1 MTEGHRPTKEYPP
14 LAVAFVWHMHQPDY
28 RDLATGEA
36 RLPWA
41 RLHGL
46 KDYYDMAA
54 VLEQYPAV
62 HQTFNLVPSLVAQ
75 LETAARGEFS
85 DPHLRLFERPAG
97 ALSPEE
103 RVELLRTFFQANL
116 VTIIAPLPRYAE
128 LLERRGSAAEL
139 AAAAASFTE
148 QDCRDLQVLF
158 HLAWIDPTIRDGDE
172 QLRALVAKGRDYTEA
187 DKRRLGERMRAIL
200 DAIVPLHR
208 RLAARGQIEVTT
220 SPFYHP
226 ILPLLCDTNVAR
238 EALPDVRLP
247 ACRFAHP
254 EDAAAQLTRAAA
266 FMRERFGQAPAG
278 LWPSEGSVSEAIL
291 PLVAQAGFRWLAS
304 DEEILARSLGVHF
317 ATAGEGARTR
327 TAALYRPYRLRR
339 PGGVDLAIVFRDHVL
354 SDLIGFVYSRWEP
367 VAAADDLIARLH
379 GIATA
384 LGEANRDGGHLVS
397 IILDG
402 ENAWEHY
409 PADGRDFFA
418 RLYGR
423 LSESATLRAVTVGE
437 HLAAHPPEAEVPR
450 LLAGSW
456 INHNF
461 RIWIG
466 HEEDN
471 AAWDALG
478 AARDAL
484 VSAEQ
489 GSSDGM
495 LPPERLA
502 AAWDALYAAE
512 GSDWTWW
519 YGDDHPSD
527 HELEFDAL
535 FRGHVIRLYG
545 LIGRPAPA
553 DLTLPIKGR
562 FRVYVPEER
571 PRAFISPTIDGL
583 VTGYYEWYGAGR
595 YEPGRAGSA
604 MHQTQG
610 VVTDFR
616 YGFDLDTLYLRID
629 TSVSL
634 DTLVE
639 GLDEGAGPLTFAL
652 VFAEPE
658 PMEVEVR
665 LEAEGRAR
673 AELRRSNTA
682 PRPLPGVAAEEIVEL
697 AVPFAELAVLPET
710 ELRFRLAVRRGGKT
724 VEEWPDRGFLV
735 LDVPTEDFEAEM
747 WSA

>member
-1 MTEGHRPTKEYPP
+1 MTKEGHPP

-28 RDLATGEA
+28 RDPATGEA

-46 KDYYDMAA
+46 KDYYDMVA
-54 VLEQYPAV
+54 VLERYPAV

-75 LETAARGEFS
+75 LEAAARGEFPDS
-85 DPHLRLFERPAG
+85 QLRLFEQPAG
-97 ALSPEE
+97 ALSPGE
-103 RVELLRTFFQANL
+103 RVELLRTFFQANPD
-116 VTIIAPLPRYAE
+116 TMIAGFPRYAE
-128 LLERRGSAAEL
+128 LLRRRGRSGSAAEL
-139 AAAAASFTE
+139 QAAAASFTE
-148 QDCRDLQVLF
+148 QDCRDLQLLF

-172 QLRALVAKGRDYTEA
+172 QLRKLLAKGRGYTEA

-200 DAIVPLHR
+200 GAIVPLHR
-208 RLAARGQIEVTT
+208 KLAARGQIEVSTT
-220 SPFYHP
+220 PFYHP

-247 ACRFAHP
+247 ARRFAHP
-254 EDAAAQLTRAAA
+254 EDAAAQLARAAA
-266 FMRERFGQAPAG
+266 FMQERFGRAPAG

-317 ATAGEGARTR
+317 AAVGEGARTR

-339 PGGVDLAIVFRDHVL
+339 PGGVDLAIVFRDHAL
-354 SDLIGFVYSRWEP
+354 SDLLGFVYSRWEP

-379 GIATA
+379 GIAAA
-384 LGEANRDGGHLVS
+384 LGEANRDGRSLVS

-402 ENAWEHY
+402 ENAWEYY

-418 RLYGR
+418 RLYER
-423 LSESATLRAVTVGE
+423 LSESRTLRAVAVGE
-437 HLAAHPPEAEVPR
+437 HLAGHPPEAELPR
-450 LLAGSW
+450 LFAGSW
-456 INHNF
+456 INHSF

-466 HEEDN
+466 HDEDN

-478 AARDAL
+478 AARDTL
-484 VSAEQ
+484 VAAGQ
-489 GSSDGM
+489 GSNGAAP
-495 LPPERLA
+495 PPERLA

-519 YGDDHPSD
+519 YGDDHQSD
-527 HELEFDAL
+527 HDLEFDTL
-535 FRGHVIRLYG
+535 FRGHLIRLYG
-545 LIGRPAPA
+545 LIGRPVPA

-571 PRAFISPTIDGL
+571 PRAFISPAIDGR

-604 MHQTQG
+604 MHQMRG

-616 YGFDLDTLYLRID
+616 YGFDLDNFYLRID
-629 TSVSL
+629 TSASL

-639 GLDEGAGPLTFAL
+639 GPGEGTGPLTFAL

-665 LEAEGRAR
+665 VEAGGRVQAK
-673 AELRRSNTA
+673 LQRRGAA
-682 PRPLPGVAAEEIVEL
+682 PRPLVGVAAEEVVEL
-697 AVPFAELAVLPET
+697 AIPFAELAVLPET
-710 ELRFRLAVRRGGKT
+710 ELRFRLAVRRGGRT

-735 LDVPTEDFEAEM
+735 VAVPTEDFEAEM